1 MMFLKVVGKFATSIY
16 PDQIIS
22 SLNLDLYCLLK
33 CCVAIFI
40 RFTVLLKKVDKVNV
54 LLDKGPDIML
64 NCQNHAQLS

>member
-1 MMFLKVVGKFATSIY
+1 MVMFLKVVGKFATSIY

-40 RFTVLLKKVDKVNV
+40 RFMVLLKKVDEIYV
-54 LLDKGPDIML
+54 LLEKGPAVIK
-64 NCQNHAQLS
+64 NHAQLS